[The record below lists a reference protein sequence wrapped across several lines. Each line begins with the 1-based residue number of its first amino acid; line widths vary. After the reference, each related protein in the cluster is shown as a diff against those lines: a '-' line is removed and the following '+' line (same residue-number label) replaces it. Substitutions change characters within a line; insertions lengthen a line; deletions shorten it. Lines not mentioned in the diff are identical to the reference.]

1 TDYYYD
7 ALNRLTTESL
17 PDTSSDCSGSSPAGI
32 TYGYDPAGNMIR
44 YCDSGG
50 TTTYSYDPDNRLIA
64 EAEPGGYCPTA
75 STPTFVQGAKTTSSN
90 SLAFP
95 QGVRAGDLLV
105 LALTT
110 NDSGTDPI
118 TGVSDTLN
126 GSWTRAKSEAYGNG
140 HVDLYYFQGSAAGPD
155 TVTIAGG
162 SAAITIAEYA
172 GVASTSAL
180 DQVAGNSGTGTTLQ
194 AGPTS
199 SIGGAGEL
207 VEGSGGETYAGSG
220 FTAGTG
226 FTLQEQALDA
236 YLYNAG
242 VEGKLSSSS
251 SGQSMTM
258 GGTSG
263 YYGAIVAVF
272 KAAAAASLCT
282 TFGYDANGD
291 RTLITFPGGAT
302 QTTTFDNDGDLTSV
316 VGKSSTGTTLTSFAY
331 TYANGAN
338 DTPLVQTRTE
348 NDAVA
353 SNTYTYSYSSL
364 NDLTAAA
371 VTSGSGSS
379 YSYSY
384 DADGNMLTKT
394 AGLTTTTYAYNAGDE
409 LCWAYT
415 GTSSNGCSS
424 APTGATTYSFD
435 ADGNETGSS
444 AGASFSYN
452 TKSQTTS
459 ITYGGTTLS
468 SLAYTDQGQ
477 DERISAGSTTF
488 DNSTNATAIS
498 TTSGTSTYYL
508 YDDQGGVLGER
519 IGSNHY
525 YFLTDAEGSVV
536 AVINGSGQTV
546 SDRYGYDPYGNTTY
560 ESGSVANPF
569 GYAGGYTDGTG
580 LIHFGARYYDPLTAR
595 WLERDYYAAGTS
607 SPYAYAGGDPTDL
620 IDPSGLSPRNWT
632 GIQWQWWG
640 IQFYLNQSDTKFVEH
655 LLSIGSNI
663 GGVVGVVCAYFRQA
677 ECALIGGL
685 IWAVGGLI
693 GAWMSWVDRG
703 YGVIFN
709 REWWPGV
716 WWISGQ

>member
-1 TDYYYD
+1 MASVTDGKSQKTTSSYDGDDRVTQILYGGATTCTPSTGNCISYTHDGDGNETSMTDQSGTTDYYYD

-95 QGVRAGDLLV
+95 QGVKAGDLLV

-207 VEGSGGETYAGSG
+207 VVGSGGETYAGSG

-263 YYGAIVAVF
+263 YYGAVVAVF

-291 RTLITFPGGAT
+291 RTLVTLPGGAT
-302 QTTTFDNDGDLTSV
+302 QATAFDNDGDVTSV

-338 DTPLVQTRTE
+338 DLPLVQTRTE

-353 SNTYTYSYSSL
+353 SNTYTYSYKL
-364 NDLTAAA
+364 DQRPDCRCGDQRQRQL
-371 VTSGSGSS
+371 VQLLLRPRRQH
-379 YSYSY
+379 
-384 DADGNMLTKT
+384 AD
-394 AGLTTTTYAYNAGDE
+394 
-409 LCWAYT
+409 
-415 GTSSNGCSS
+415 
-424 APTGATTYSFD
+424 
-435 ADGNETGSS
+435 
-444 AGASFSYN
+444 
-452 TKSQTTS
+452 
-459 ITYGGTTLS
+459 
-468 SLAYTDQGQ
+468 Q
-477 DERISAGSTTF
+477 D
-488 DNSTNATAIS
+488 
-498 TTSGTSTYYL
+498 
-508 YDDQGGVLGER
+508 GGV
-519 IGSNHY
+519 
-525 YFLTDAEGSVV
+525 D
-536 AVINGSGQTV
+536 
-546 SDRYGYDPYGNTTY
+546 DD
-560 ESGSVANPF
+560 
-569 GYAGGYTDGTG
+569 
-580 LIHFGARYYDPLTAR
+580 
-595 WLERDYYAAGTS
+595 
-607 SPYAYAGGDPTDL
+607 
-620 IDPSGLSPRNWT
+620 
-632 GIQWQWWG
+632 
-640 IQFYLNQSDTKFVEH
+640 H
-655 LLSIGSNI
+655 LCLQ
-663 GGVVGVVCAYFRQA
+663 R
-677 ECALIGGL
+677 
-685 IWAVGGLI
+685 
-693 GAWMSWVDRG
+693 R
-703 YGVIFN
+703 
-709 REWWPGV
+709 R
-716 WWISGQ
+716 

>member
-1 TDYYYD
+1 
-7 ALNRLTTESL
+7 
-17 PDTSSDCSGSSPAGI
+17 
-32 TYGYDPAGNMIR
+32 
-44 YCDSGG
+44 
-50 TTTYSYDPDNRLIA
+50 
-64 EAEPGGYCPTA
+64 
-75 STPTFVQGAKTTSSN
+75 
-90 SLAFP
+90 
-95 QGVRAGDLLV
+95 
-105 LALTT
+105 
-110 NDSGTDPI
+110 
-118 TGVSDTLN
+118 TLN
-126 GSWTRAKSEAYGNG
+126 GAWTRAKSEAYGNG

-207 VEGSGGETYAGSG
+207 VVGSGGETYAGSG

-263 YYGAIVAVF
+263 YYGAVVAVF

-291 RTLITFPGGAT
+291 RTLVTFPGGAT
-302 QTTTFDNDGDLTSV
+302 QTTTFDNDGDVTSV

-338 DTPLVQTRTE
+338 DLPLVQTRTE

-353 SNTYTYSYSSL
+353 SNTYTYSYGSV

-371 VTSGSGSS
+371 VTSGTGSS
-379 YSYSY
+379 YGYSY
-384 DADGNMLTKT
+384 DADGNILTKT
-394 AGLTTTTYAYNAGDE
+394 AGSTTTSYAYNSGDE

-424 APTGATTYSFD
+424 APSGATTYSFD

-452 TKSQTTS
+452 SKNQTTS

-468 SLAYTDQGQ
+468 GLAYTDHGQ
-477 DERISAGSTTF
+477 DTRISAGSTTF
-488 DNSTNATAIS
+488 DNSAVGTTIS
-498 TTSGTSTYYL
+498 TTSGAKTYYL
-508 YDDQGGVLGER
+508 YDDQGDVLGER
-519 IGSNHY
+519 IGASHY
-525 YFLTDAEGSVV
+525 YFLADAQGSVV
-536 AVINGSGQTV
+536 AVISSSGQTV
-546 SDRYGYDPYGNTTY
+546 SNRYGYDPYGKTTY
-560 ESGSVANPF
+560 QSGTVADPF

-580 LIHFGARYYDPLTAR
+580 LILFGARYYDPTTAR
-595 WLERDYYAAGTS
+595 WTETDPDATGQS
-607 SPYAYAGGDPTDL
+607 SAYAYSSDDPTNNNDVT
-620 IDPSGLSPRNWT
+620 GLVPLGWN
-632 GIQWQWWG
+632 GVLHFWWG
-640 IQFYLNQSDTKFVEH
+640 FQIFLNHNNAHTVSD
-655 LLSIGSNI
+655 LLQIGA
-663 GGVVGVVCAYFRQA
+663 GAATVCAGIAARTGNRNLA
-677 ECALIGGL
+677 GVCAVL
-685 IWAVGGLI
+685 A
-693 GAWMSWVDRG
+693 GALWILGEWIDIFNG
-703 YGVIFN
+703 KYGVIIWVEDVFWT
-709 REWWPGV
+709 EAV
-716 WWISGQ
+716 WVSSQ